1 MTVTY
6 SVTVNAADMRGN
18 NVANNYLV
26 PAGEEPPTECA
37 EDSVLCTSTPLPLL
51 AVSKSADPASGT
63 AVEAGQEI
71 TYTLSF
77 TNEGEA
83 SGEVDFSDDLS
94 GVLDDAALTA
104 TAESDSPTLVAS
116 TGTNGTVRVTGMLA
130 PGATVTV
137 TYVVTVNPDGE
148 RGDNM
153 LRNLV
158 AATGTEDPDCADPGV
173 ACTEHPVGE
182 LMAWKTVDPASGTS
196 LAPGAEATYTL
207 HFENVGRA
215 PVGVDMADDL
225 SGVLDD
231 AEITAAATV
240 SSAALSVSPIV
251 DGRMSIEGVLPASD
265 YVTVTYSVTVKPD
278 GARGDDRLGNF
289 LLDADQPTPEECVD
303 ASVERPRCTIN
314 YVSMI
319 SVVKSSDPVSGTEI
333 IPGERV
339 TYTLTFTNGAREEG
353 APAVE
358 IDYTDHMADVL
369 DDATLLD
376 GPTATD
382 PLRAETVDDTIRV
395 TGELASGAS
404 ATVTYA
410 VVAKDYDQQGNHL
423 LGNVIAVTG
432 ETPVCAEDSPLC
444 TEHPLVPVPPLP
456 ATGLD
461 SSVGAVGLAGALALI
476 GLTVVL
482 LARRKRNETD
492 VQSV

>member
-1 MTVTY
+1 
-6 SVTVNAADMRGN
+6 
-18 NVANNYLV
+18 
-26 PAGEEPPTECA
+26 
-37 EDSVLCTSTPLPLL
+37 
-51 AVSKSADPASGT
+51 
-63 AVEAGQEI
+63 
-71 TYTLSF
+71 
-77 TNEGEA
+77 
-83 SGEVDFSDDLS
+83 
-94 GVLDDAALTA
+94 
-104 TAESDSPTLVAS
+104 
-116 TGTNGTVRVTGMLA
+116 
-130 PGATVTV
+130 
-137 TYVVTVNPDGE
+137 
-148 RGDNM
+148 
-153 LRNLV
+153 
-158 AATGTEDPDCADPGV
+158 
-173 ACTEHPVGE
+173 
-182 LMAWKTVDPASGTS
+182 MAWKTVDPASGTS